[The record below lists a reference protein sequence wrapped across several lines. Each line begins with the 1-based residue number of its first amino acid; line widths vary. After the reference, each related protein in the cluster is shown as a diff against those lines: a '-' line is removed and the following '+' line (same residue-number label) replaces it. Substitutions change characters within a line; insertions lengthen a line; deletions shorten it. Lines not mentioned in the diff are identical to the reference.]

1 MKHRSSKLIRFSLNI
16 ENSVFSRGKDFFLMG
31 LDASYLATMQEY
43 LSILEMEIN
52 HGAFAEIINNFLLF
66 QVLHFRDE

>member
-1 MKHRSSKLIRFSLNI
+1 MKYRSSKLTRFSLNI
-16 ENSVFSRGKDFFLMG
+16 ENSVFSQRERFFLLE

-66 QVLHFRDE
+66 QMLHFHDE